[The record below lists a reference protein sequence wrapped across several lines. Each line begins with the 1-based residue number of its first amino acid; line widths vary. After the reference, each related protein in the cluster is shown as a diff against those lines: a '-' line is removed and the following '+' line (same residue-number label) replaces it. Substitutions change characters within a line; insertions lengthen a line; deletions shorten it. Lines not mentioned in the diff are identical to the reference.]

1 MMAIVMKG
9 ETIDLVTCPNQE
21 EFFEEWASWFNNKEV
36 VDNIH
41 QGTYPHTADGQR
53 RFYGDMGEDRLALFI
68 QPKNSQMPTGIC
80 SISNINL
87 NQRSGEFAIILG
99 EKKLTSD
106 SMFYGLEAKCMIT
119 EYIFDELPIERISS
133 TQSTRL
139 IKWQKYQP
147 ILGYF
152 CEGFKFGSFWK
163 RNIQIDE
170 ICTYTTR
177 DICTKLKDMRGNSLW
192 PGKKEFIRLMKT
204 LKDYDIEKR
213 KMQIENDNNMILEAL
228 VNA

>member
-147 ILGYF
+147 ILATSAKGLNS
-152 CEGFKFGSFWK
+152 EAFGRETF
-163 RNIQIDE
+163 R
-170 ICTYTTR
+170 
-177 DICTKLKDMRGNSLW
+177 
-192 PGKKEFIRLMKT
+192 
-204 LKDYDIEKR
+204 
-213 KMQIENDNNMILEAL
+213 
-228 VNA
+228 